1 MGTLFRTR
9 VFPRWSSRWLTT
21 TSYEAVGYQ
30 PFVHS
35 EVTKVGLGKPNGKL
49 HKAPWNKK
57 KNVDVV
63 TSRVDHARV
72 VAPVARTH
80 VDALPL
86 AVANTHYDVYETRL
100 GLFC

>member
-1 MGTLFRTR
+1 MGTLR
-9 VFPRWSSRWLTT
+9 SSIMYHAVPH
-21 TSYEAVGYQ
+21 TSVSSVVEPVGYQ

-63 TSRVDHARV
+63 TSRVDHAPV